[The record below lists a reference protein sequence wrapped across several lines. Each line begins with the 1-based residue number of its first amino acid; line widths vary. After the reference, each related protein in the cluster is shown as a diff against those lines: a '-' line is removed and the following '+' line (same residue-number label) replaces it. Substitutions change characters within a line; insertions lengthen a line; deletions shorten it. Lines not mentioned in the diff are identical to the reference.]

1 MRVKQKKSKEAKCP
15 WCGKVVK
22 YNMRTDRL
30 MPHLQSAR
38 VRCYGVGLA
47 TRANVEQLN
56 GIGG

>member
-1 MRVKQKKSKEAKCP
+1 MKPKKSKEAKCP

-30 MPHLQSAR
+30 MPHFQSAR

-47 TRANVEQLN
+47 TRATVEQLN